1 MNSASTPQGNTTMA
15 FSSITRRAL
24 FKRSAALA
32 ALAAGAGLIA
42 GNRPAFAEA
51 LPPDDLTH
59 FDLEGK
65 TVTLLANAAH
75 GKSWSHISDLFK
87 KQTGGILKVT
97 AVPYTQLA
105 QKQLLDVESGANQY
119 DLFQYQTQLLG
130 TLVSSGALL
139 DITQWVGA
147 NENALNIQDLAQSG
161 YRAGGFYKGRL
172 YGLTNVGVPNLLFYN
187 NEILG
192 QFNLKPPTTWEEFRA
207 VAEEV
212 TAKGQGKIWGSALQA
227 QKDATTLLMTYGG
240 RLSGFGGSYFDAGG
254 KPIINSP
261 EAVAALTELKKELPS
276 AMPDPLLTG
285 WQQATS
291 SFLQGKLALADSW
304 GDITALGNDP
314 TQSDIVGKYGAA
326 ALPPG
331 GGNTHP
337 VFPVFVNSEA
347 LGISSA
353 SQNAKTAAAWL
364 QWISRTDVNVQIATT
379 PGGNWP
385 SLYKSVLTSDR
396 YRKINP
402 FADIIVKQFDGN
414 ALYWPSGVNAIEVA
428 QALADQVSDVLAG
441 GQQPQAALDRA
452 QQSWLSNLQSA

>member
-1 MNSASTPQGNTTMA
+1 MT
-15 FSSITRRAL
+15 FSRMTRRAL

-32 ALAAGAGLIA
+32 TLTAGSGLMSHISAASAD
-42 GNRPAFAEA
+42 E
-51 LPPDDLTH
+51 LPPDDLTK
-59 FDLEGK
+59 FDLDGK
-65 TVTLLANAAH
+65 TITLLANAAH

-139 DITQWVGA
+139 DITQWAAA
-147 NENALNIQDLAQSG
+147 NEKVLNIQDLAQSG
-161 YRAGGFYKGRL
+161 YRAGGFYKGKL

-192 QFNLKPPTTWEEFRA
+192 KYNLKPPTTWEEFRA

-212 TAKGQGKIWGSALQA
+212 TAKGQGKVWGSSLQA
-227 QKDATTLLMTYGG
+227 QKDATTLLMTYCG
-240 RLSGFGGSYFDAGG
+240 RLSGFGGSYLDQAGT
-254 KPIINSP
+254 PIINSP
-261 EAVAALTELKKELPS
+261 EAVAALTEFKKQLPS

-291 SFLQGKLALADSW
+291 SFLQGRLALADSW

-314 TQSDIVGKYGAA
+314 SQSDIVGKYGAA
-326 ALPPG
+326 ALPTG
-331 GGNTHP
+331 GGNKKP
-337 VFPVFVNSEA
+337 ALPVFVNSEA

-353 SQNAKTAAAWL
+353 SRNPKTAAAWL

-385 SLYKSVLTSDR
+385 TLYKSVLTSDH
-396 YRKINP
+396 YKKVNP
-402 FADIIVKQFDGN
+402 FADIIVKQFDGD
-414 ALYWPSGVNAIEVA
+414 ALYWPSGVNSIQVA
-428 QALADQVSDVLAG
+428 QALADQVSNVLAG
-441 GQQPQAALDRA
+441 GGQPQAALDRA
-452 QQSWLSNLQSA
+452 QQSWLSNLQTA